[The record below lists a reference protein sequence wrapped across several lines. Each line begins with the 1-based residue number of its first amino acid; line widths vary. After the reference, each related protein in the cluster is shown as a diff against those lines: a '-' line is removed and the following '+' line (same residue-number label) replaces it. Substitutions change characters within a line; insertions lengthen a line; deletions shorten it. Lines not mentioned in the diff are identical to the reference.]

1 MSELE
6 RIEEK
11 IHELDNRQT
20 GFEVRF
26 DMYMRKTDELI
37 RLQREELKEFKAK
50 HDLDMAR
57 LIEDSREERQELKA
71 MNKHTQNL
79 VLGTMASMGA
89 LTVAVIGF
97 IWTMATR

>member
-11 IHELDNRQT
+11 IHDLDKCQSN
-20 GFEVRF
+20 FETYTRL
-26 DMYMRKTDELI
+26 YINKLDEMI

-50 HDLDMAR
+50 HELDMAR